1 MPVSTR
7 SKTELKPL
15 SNEEWNAVEA
25 LLFLKQT
32 PPTKPMTN
40 KQWSVIEAPLN
51 RALAANK
58 RPHRSSAVYTPGTFA
73 GMEE

>member
-7 SKTELKPL
+7 SKYELKPV
-15 SNEEWNAVEA
+15 SKEEWNAVEA

-32 PPTKPMTN
+32 PSPKT
-40 KQWSVIEAPLN
+40 AP
-51 RALAANK
+51 AKK
-58 RPHRSSAVYTPGTFA
+58 RPHRSSATYTPGTFT